1 MTGILK
7 LPGELVDNIAF
18 RLGSDDKFSLRLT
31 CRELE
36 QKSQRAFGL
45 HHFTKKC
52 VHLTTDSLTVLLN
65 ISKSKK
71 LGKYVRDVTLITA
84 LFSAADTARLIVP
97 CKCCFAQNPDSH
109 EESSYRF
116 YIEDQ
121 SRLRETGEDQALLDE
136 AFRLLPRLNTVALV
150 DSEDR
155 LQPGTDYQGGRKV
168 LRKTGQLRGNRVS
181 TTSVTYQV
189 FRQALKQS
197 LAPTSSDYQQAN
209 GVFCQTNLWIT
220 STICGILRGKPYN
233 TVALF
238 ERSRLTVPPT
248 RILSL
253 LTISGSRLAS
263 VKGSRQCSAI

>member
-1 MTGILK
+1 MNVIPHSASTCGLGRTHSLVYRFVSIQCTEGPLAISFSMMVSGRSSMQQRCCPDLPRHHLHRKYQHVGPTTSLPHQHFEQHTTRAQEHDNMPSILE
-7 LPGELVDNIAF
+7 LPGELVDNIAY

-65 ISKSKK
+65 ISKSEK

-97 CKCCFAQNPDSH
+97 CKCCFARNPDSH

-121 SRLRETGEDQALLDE
+121 LRLRETGEDQALLDE
-136 AFRLLPRLNTVALV
+136 AFRSLPQLNTVALV

-155 LQPGTDYQGGRKV
+155 LQPGTDYQGGRKT
-168 LRKTGQLRGNRVS
+168 LRKTGQL
-181 TTSVTYQV
+181 
-189 FRQALKQS
+189 
-197 LAPTSSDYQQAN
+197 
-209 GVFCQTNLWIT
+209 
-220 STICGILRGKPYN
+220 
-233 TVALF
+233 
-238 ERSRLTVPPT
+238 
-248 RILSL
+248 
-253 LTISGSRLAS
+253 
-263 VKGSRQCSAI
+263 